1 MLMDSVSTKI
11 DYILTHHNNVTE
23 LLAKK
28 SQVDALI
35 REIETAGKAQITEKT
50 AYTIFNRLVALR
62 FMDVKGYN
70 FVPLVSP
77 YQGSTEPAILTD
89 AKSGIFHPDFPAD
102 YTIIKKL
109 VTGSIQN
116 AANPFAEA
124 YKLLFIGVCG
134 YFNTLMPFMFEPLN
148 SYTEILLPDDLLSP
162 GSILALVNENIG
174 EEECAN
180 VEVIGWLYQFYISEK
195 KDEVFKTKDKTGQ
208 LKADEIPAATQ
219 LFTPDW
225 IVRYMVD
232 NTLGK
237 IWIINNPHSELKGKL
252 KYYVETQA
260 EKGEIVTVTN
270 AEELTFLDPC
280 AGSGHTLTYAF
291 DVLYS
296 IYIEEGYSPDSAA
309 GDIIQKNLF
318 GLELDNRAAALAAF
332 AILMKG
338 MEYDR
343 KILFRK
349 IQPNIYSLSDPRLNI
364 TDDEVEKNIRA
375 KTQFEVLSLAEFFR
389 NSRVLGSLL
398 LPGESDGF
406 LSPETD
412 KVINNTYE
420 FYGGNL
426 AEKLQYATKVY
437 NLLNTKFKCVVTN
450 PPYINPNVHPVLKE
464 YTTKSYRSAKLD
476 LFACFILR
484 CIWFTERSGL
494 TGMITQHQWMFL
506 SSYELFRKQLI
517 ENFRIDTLLHLG
529 PRAFEDISGEKVQSV
544 AFSLVNSKHSD
555 KFGKYLRL
563 IEFRDAKEKIN
574 KFFDDSIRFE
584 CNQSAYSRIPGSPL
598 VYWMNNTYSK
608 IFQFPSLST
617 YTFTDGQNIT
627 SDNEKYLRNH
637 WEVNKEIIGK
647 GKKWVLA
654 AKGGI
659 LRKWYGNILDVMD
672 WAEETRSFYRKNSS
686 SRIQNEY
693 LWFRPGITWSLI
705 SSAGASFRSLESDL
719 MCEHAAASL
728 YFDSKYLYLR
738 KYFLGLLNSVVSI
751 KVMTYLSPNYN
762 NNIYNI
768 LAIPVIISNFE
779 NIDLRVENS
788 INISKQDWDSRETS
802 WDFKRS
808 PLLETEHGGS
818 IEIAY
823 RQYTEYW
830 QEKFF
835 ELHRNEEEL
844 NRIFIEIYGLEDELT
859 PEVELKDVTILQ
871 QEKVITENG
880 ELRFKT
886 DELMRQFISY
896 SVGCMMGRYSPDA
909 EGLILANSGETIN
922 DYLNQIP
929 SPRFMPDDDGIIP
942 VLSEELFSD
951 DIVSRFMTFLGVVFG
966 EQNVYPN
973 LHFIENAISKNI
985 RSYFYTDFY
994 KDHVKRYKKRPI
1006 YWMVSSPQKT
1016 FQALIY
1022 MHRYHEETL
1031 PGVLNNYL
1039 IPFAAKL
1046 RGRQNDLFRII
1057 NDASAT
1063 GKEKNEAEK
1072 KLQALNLKMRE
1083 TDDFIVTMK
1092 KAAEQKISIDL
1103 DDGVKVN
1110 ISKFNGIIIQ
1120 V

>member
-1 MLMDSVSTKI
+1 MDSVSTKI

-89 AKSGIFHPDFPAD
+89 AKTGIFHPDFPAD
-102 YTIIKKL
+102 YPLIKKL

-195 KDEVFKTKDKTGQ
+195 KDEVSNKIKSNKSLTEK
-208 LKADEIPAATQ
+208 EITAYTQ
-219 LFTPDW
+219 LFTPRW
-225 IVRYMVD
+225 IVDYLVENSLGRLWLEHNAASGLLSKMRYFL
-232 NTLGK
+232 NKENLKHSSLK
-237 IWIINNPHSELKGKL
+237 I
-252 KYYVETQA
+252 ETP
-260 EKGEIVTVTN
+260 EEIRI
-270 AEELTFLDPC
+270 LDPSC
-280 AGSGHTLTYAF
+280 GSGHILISCF
-291 DVLYS
+291 DLLIS
-296 IYIEEGYSPDSAA
+296 IYEENGYAT
-309 GDIIQKNLF
+309 DIIPELILKHNLV
-318 GLELDNRAAALAAF
+318 GIDLDERAAKLTSFALMMKAREKDPS
-332 AILMKG
+332 ILKK
-338 MEYDR
+338 
-343 KILFRK
+343 KIEPL
-349 IQPNIYSLSDPRLNI
+349 
-364 TDDEVEKNIRA
+364 
-375 KTQFEVLSLAEFFR
+375 VLSLDFR
-389 NSRVLGSLL
+389 TENLSDFKERYGIYFEEIDKLPVVGSL
-398 LPGESDGF
+398 F
-406 LSPETD
+406 
-412 KVINNTYE
+412 
-420 FYGGNL
+420 
-426 AEKLQYATKVY
+426 
-437 NLLNTKFKCVVTN
+437 KFKDINLFSESFDSDKIKNDLFQIHDRNMKEYLEYVKKVFNIHFHCVITN
-450 PPYINPNVHPVLKE
+450 PPYINPGTNPVLRD
-464 YTTKSYRSAKLD
+464 YVLNHYPNTKSD
-476 LFACFILR
+476 LYACFIEK
-484 CIWFTERSGL
+484 CFEMTFQYGYVSMV
-494 TGMITQHQWMFL
+494 TMQSWMFL
-506 SSYELFRKQLI
+506 SSFEKLRTNLISNNELVTLGHFDNNVMGIAFGISAFIFRKGILGELIAGDYFKVSINDLDDSGQLNNLFRLKTFNYHQS
-517 ENFRIDTLLHLG
+517 NFSKIPGAPIAYWVSKEIMNNFNHSKSLNEIGVCKTG
-529 PRAFEDISGEKVQSV
+529 ISTGNNEK
-544 AFSLVNSKHSD
+544 F
-555 KFGKYLRL
+555 LRL
-563 IEFRDAKEKIN
+563 WHELQITSIALSNNEKTDQTKWFPTEKGGDFRKYFGNNEFVMNWQNNGSEIRNFYDETGYLKSRPQNTEYFFETGLVFSSISSQGFSVRFSSNSMTCTNAAK
-574 KFFDDSIRFE
+574 
-584 CNQSAYSRIPGSPL
+584 
-598 VYWMNNTYSK
+598 K
-608 IFQFPSLST
+608 IFL
-617 YTFTDGQNIT
+617 
-627 SDNEKYLRNH
+627 
-637 WEVNKEIIGK
+637 
-647 GKKWVLA
+647 
-654 AKGGI
+654 
-659 LRKWYGNILDVMD
+659 
-672 WAEETRSFYRKNSS
+672 
-686 SRIQNEY
+686 
-693 LWFRPGITWSLI
+693 
-705 SSAGASFRSLESDL
+705 
-719 MCEHAAASL
+719 
-728 YFDSKYLYLR
+728 FDESKYLIL
-738 KYFLGLLNSVVSI
+738 LGLLNTSVI
-751 KVMTYLSPNYN
+751 TFYLKLISPTM
-762 NNIYNI
+762 
-768 LAIPVIISNFE
+768 NFE
-779 NIDLRVENS
+779 SGDVLKLPIIFSNANEELVKKFAKECKR
-788 INISKQDWDSRETS
+788 ISKQDWDSREIS
-802 WDFKRS
+802 WDFKS
-808 PLLETEHGGS
+808 TPLLVTDHSGS
-818 IEIAY
+818 IENAY
-823 RQYTEYW
+823 KQYTEYW
-830 QEKFF
+830 REKFF

-886 DELMRQFISY
+886 DEVMRQFISY

-909 EGLILANSGETIN
+909 EGLILANSGESIN
-922 DYLNQIP
+922 DFLSRIP
-929 SPRFMPDDDGIIP
+929 APRFMPDDDGIIP

-1046 RGRQNDLFRII
+1046 RGKQNDLFRII
-1057 NDASAT
+1057 NDTSAT
-1063 GKEKNEAEK
+1063 DREKNEAEK
-1072 KLQALNLKMRE
+1072 TLQALNLKMRE